1 MKTYEEVQQR
11 IRAERRTWLVTGVAG
26 FIGSNLVAKLLEL
39 GQNVVGLDNFST
51 GKRANV
57 PQGIRFI
64 EGDIRSLD
72 ACREA
77 CQGVDLVLHQ
87 AALGSVPRSID
98 RPLDTHDNNVN
109 GFLNML
115 VAARDAGVP
124 RLVFASSS
132 AVFGDDPI
140 LPKVE
145 ERIGRAASPYGLS
158 KHINELYAGVFAT
171 CYGLQWIGLRYFNVF
186 GPRQDPDGAYA
197 SVIPAWIGALLRNR
211 TAYINGDGS
220 AARDFCHVDNVV
232 QANLLSAMTED
243 EAALNQAYNV
253 AHGEMTTL
261 NELYEIIRTLLARRL
276 PHLAGVRALHRE
288 PRRGDMLLSRADIG
302 KAAAPARLPADQG
315 RDGRAGKHDGLVHRE
330 SFAGS
335 GTAQGGGECLRFS
348 RKSIFKSK
356 PRRRSPPSPW
366 SAWATSA
373 CRWRW
378 PSASSRRTIGYD
390 LSKRRVENLKHM
402 VDTTGEVSTADL
414 IEAKYLKP
422 TAHAADLQ
430 YADFIIVA
438 VPTPINAARQP
449 DLSPLES
456 ASEAVGRHMK
466 QGATVIYESTVYPGA
481 TEEVCVPILEKA
493 SGMRWKQD
501 FHVGYSPG
509 AHQSRRQGA
518 RVYQDH
524 QGRVRRRRGHAGER
538 RRALRLGGEG
548 RRVPRDARSAS
559 PRRRR

>member
-1 MKTYEEVQQR
+1 MTTYEEVQQR
-11 IRAERRTWLVTGVAG
+11 IRAEPRTWLVTGVAG
-26 FIGSNLVAKLLEL
+26 FIGSNLAAKLLEL
-39 GQNVVGLDNFST
+39 GQQVVGLDNFST
-51 GKRANV
+51 GKRAN
-57 PQGIRFI
+57 PPPGIRFI

-77 CQGVDLVLHQ
+77 CKGVDRVLHQ

-132 AVFGDDPI
+132 AVFGDDPL

-171 CYGLQWIGLRYFNVF
+171 CYGFQWIGLRYFNVF

-220 AARDFCHVDNVV
+220 AARDFCHIENVV

-302 KAAAPARLPADQG
+302 RSRRLLGYRPTKG
-315 RDGRAGKHDGLVHRE
+315 VMDGLE
-330 SFAGS
+330 STMDWYIA
-335 GTAQGGGECLRFS
+335 
-348 RKSIFKSK
+348 
-356 PRRRSPPSPW
+356 
-366 SAWATSA
+366 
-373 CRWRW
+373 
-378 PSASSRRTIGYD
+378 
-390 LSKRRVENLKHM
+390 N
-402 VDTTGEVSTADL
+402 
-414 IEAKYLKP
+414 
-422 TAHAADLQ
+422 
-430 YADFIIVA
+430 
-438 VPTPINAARQP
+438 
-449 DLSPLES
+449 LSPAQEPL
-456 ASEAVGRHMK
+456 K
-466 QGATVIYESTVYPGA
+466 
-481 TEEVCVPILEKA
+481 EVVN
-493 SGMRWKQD
+493 
-501 FHVGYSPG
+501 V
-509 AHQSRRQGA
+509 
-518 RVYQDH
+518 
-524 QGRVRRRRGHAGER
+524 
-538 RRALRLGGEG
+538 
-548 RRVPRDARSAS
+548 
-559 PRRRR
+559 